1 MKHEVD
7 VAVIATGYDV
17 VRDSGSDL
25 HQRVLRLCLCGQTA
39 SMLNVTGKNS
49 VHLSDSVLKEDGP
62 GAYRGV
68 SRSMAIA
75 PVFGQN
81 LTTKLHLRQMMY
93 PGFPN
98 MYVMLGHNVAPGH
111 TSVMINIEVQANYIA
126 QVVKAQLQEGSK
138 VIEVKEEPTRRYM
151 E

>member
-1 MKHEVD
+1 
-7 VAVIATGYDV
+7 
-17 VRDSGSDL
+17 
-25 HQRVLRLCLCGQTA
+25 
-39 SMLNVTGKNS
+39 
-49 VHLSDSVLKEDGP
+49 
-62 GAYRGV
+62 
-68 SRSMAIA
+68 
-75 PVFGQN
+75 
-81 LTTKLHLRQMMY
+81 LRQMMY

>member
-1 MKHEVD
+1 
-7 VAVIATGYDV
+7 
-17 VRDSGSDL
+17 
-25 HQRVLRLCLCGQTA
+25 
-39 SMLNVTGKNS
+39 
-49 VHLSDSVLKEDGP
+49 
-62 GAYRGV
+62 
-68 SRSMAIA
+68 
-75 PVFGQN
+75 
-81 LTTKLHLRQMMY
+81 
-93 PGFPN
+93 